1 MSSQEQ
7 QRVSVADLLA
17 SSVFHL
23 LSRQCDP
30 AMKPKNCLSIS
41 PFSNSNS
48 VTRSFRSFSFVSYQS
63 SYIYYGKSQQL
74 QTLLHSSALHPLSP
88 LHNPKRASRV
98 QFYQWTPT
106 LHSGAHPRQFI
117 ETDEH
122 TMLIHKILKALPVI
136 SSSVQRHGITILDKY
151 IIPSKRS

>member
-48 VTRSFRSFSFVSYQS
+48 VTRSFRSLSFISYQS

-74 QTLLHSSALHPLSP
+74 QTL
-88 LHNPKRASRV
+88 
-98 QFYQWTPT
+98 FCT
-106 LHSGAHPRQFI
+106 LQPFI
-117 ETDEH
+117 PFH
-122 TMLIHKILKALPVI
+122 HF
-136 SSSVQRHGITILDKY
+136 
-151 IIPSKRS
+151 IIPKELLEFSSTSGLLHYIQVHIPDNSLKQMNTLC